1 MRNLHDVMLAINA
14 ITHDVIGNL
23 HTAMEFYERYQSRLA
38 RLYGFING
46 GFRLQVEGGA
56 RGASAQGALGLLGL
70 LDLWARRILG
80 HHQVA
85 F

>member
-1 MRNLHDVMLAINA
+1 MTEGWLRVFVLYLSPSALPIPRCRCPV
-14 ITHDVIGNL
+14 
-23 HTAMEFYERYQSRLA
+23 YERHQSRLA